1 MKRAWTW
8 KNKCSYGN
16 HTWVSLFWQWS
27 HPPHGSSSPLTLSI
41 LLSFCSLPPRAT
53 LCLCLP
59 QQAILGS
66 TAPLVSKDP
75 IPVHQHGRPYLLQLV
90 PCVERGPPT
99 LLGCCQS
106 LQNTPF
112 QCYIKHFKKAT
123 SLLLLKGGLQHYI
136 IICFK
141 IYIYSPNLTT
151 NNIIICL
158 KIYVYSQLL
167 VCDLL

>member
-112 QCYIKHFKKAT
+112 QCYIKHFKKNYKP
-123 SLLLLKGGLQHYI
+123 S
-136 IICFK
+136 
-141 IYIYSPNLTT
+141 SPQRGST
-151 NNIIICL
+151 NMPIFGRVHECKEYEHWSEKQVWVMSVTKWTL
-158 KIYVYSQLL
+158 SKKKR
-167 VCDLL
+167 DP